1 MKTVRTTVPLDIAA
15 GFGTGVAVGAAVISI
30 ESFPPFP
37 YQSLSVHE
45 NSRFNEKNARFSV
58 KGAKDVSCQGKCGQG
73 RRAEKL
79 KCSCIYFVRLTK
91 LFGETADSAK
101 KKRNSALYYNR
112 LKGGT
117 ISAEIISPK
126 SKR

>member
-1 MKTVRTTVPLDIAA
+1 M
-15 GFGTGVAVGAAVISI
+15 
-30 ESFPPFP
+30 
-37 YQSLSVHE
+37 
-45 NSRFNEKNARFSV
+45 
-58 KGAKDVSCQGKCGQG
+58 SCQGKCGQG

-91 LFGETADSAK
+91 PFGEAADSAE

-112 LKGGT
+112 PKGGT
-117 ISAEIISPK
+117 VSAEIISPK